1 MTPLEALSSASLF
14 CMGSLML
21 RTTVVTI
28 FGLSFVQ
35 QLKHWSQWEN
45 TGLSTIIHHLWL
57 RVQRNKVSDSRKE
70 ENQVYVDIPE
80 ELDFFVN
87 GRLEEH
93 FFFKSV
99 LIVLKY
105 VFEKIKTL
113 GSKISFLLVHF
124 FLYNKS
130 CPFE

>member
-93 FFFKSV
+93 FFFQICANS
-99 LIVLKY
+99 
-105 VFEKIKTL
+105 FKIRVWKNKDFGKQDQFSLST
-113 GSKISFLLVHF
+113 F
-124 FLYNKS
+124 F
-130 CPFE
+130 PV